1 MWPYVLTVDSM
12 WARICVLRYL
22 VATLLAALLG
32 SLTWVW
38 PGKDYWLHPPRR
50 FKTAEETWTIG
61 TTCSRSMSLGISILA
76 SASTS
81 VFRMLEAYR
90 HGSTVWRCPFSGH
103 WEYQLLSW
111 CESGEGERRGLWV
124 PHQAVIEHKT
134 SRSIRSVLHFFSHE
148 RKWAESK
155 TQILEVI
162 DIDIIY
168 NI

>member
-1 MWPYVLTVDSM
+1 MWPYVLTVDSL
-12 WARICVLRYL
+12 WSLICVLRYL

-50 FKTAEETWTIG
+50 FKTAAEETWTIG

-90 HGSTVWRCPFSGH
+90 HGSTVWLMSFLRTLRISTPILMWIQQGREEGLVGPTSSSH
-103 WEYQLLSW
+103 WAQNFKI
-111 CESGEGERRGLWV
+111 
-124 PHQAVIEHKT
+124 HQ
-134 SRSIRSVLHFFSHE
+134 IRPAFFLAWTHVTRVLDSDPWSH
-148 RKWAESK
+148 
-155 TQILEVI
+155 
-162 DIDIIY
+162 II
-168 NI
+168 